1 MNASNFKIGATYSA
15 LKPYRAFNDLDGSL
29 VEFNEE
35 RFTFVNLEKP
45 SHVIVNDGFNEW
57 KEKIPEHLASGDWL
71 LVLREG
77 KSKSSWLKIDSVSIT
92 GELI

>member
-15 LKPYRAFNDLDGSL
+15 VKPYSAFNDLDGTL
-29 VEFNEE
+29 VELYEE

-45 SHVIVNDGFNEW
+45 KEVIVNDGFSEW
-57 KEKIPEHLASGDWL
+57 KEKIPDHLASDEWL
-71 LVLREG
+71 LVNRNG
-77 KSKSSWLKIDSVSIT
+77 KKKSSWLKISAVVIT